1 MLKNPVL
8 WIVVLLAGMLAFV
21 FWPEETQQRGGR
33 FGGAPLVEV
42 KTVSRETFNDE
53 VAALGNAQANESI
66 ELKAEQTVRVIDV
79 HFDDGERVKKGDLL
93 VTLRHDQEQALIAEL
108 DATLKEQRRQ
118 LNRLKDLEKQSAT
131 AKSALEQQQS
141 LIDATVARRNVATA
155 NLQEKFIKAPFS
167 GLLGLRQIS
176 PGQLVTSNTVITT
189 LDDISKIKVEFQL
202 PEKYLTQVAVGQTVR
217 ANHIAFKQ
225 PFIGQV
231 DAIGSR
237 IDQTSRA
244 FTVRALFDNKL
255 NALRPGML
263 LQLAIV
269 FESNKALVI
278 PESAIVPVNN
288 EHFVYVLNS
297 DNSVSRTKIEIGKR
311 KPGLA
316 EVLSGLEEGQKVVH
330 KGVLKIRDGA
340 KVKLAGMSKKA
351 NPSKKKPEANILKSN
366 TKEDSKNSTPSDA
379 KNKDKQEG

>member
-1 MLKNPVL
+1 MLKSPVL

-21 FWPEETQQRGGR
+21 FWPQETQERGGR

-42 KTVSRETFNDE
+42 KTVNLEVFNDE

-66 ELKAEQTVRVIDV
+66 ELKAEQTVRVMDV
-79 HFDDGERVKKGDLL
+79 HFDDGQKVEKNDLL

-108 DATLKEQRRQ
+108 DAMLKEQRRQ
-118 LNRLKDLEKQSAT
+118 LVRLKDLEKQSAT

-141 LIDATVARRNVATA
+141 LIDATVAKRNVATA

-176 PGQLVTSNTVITT
+176 PGQLVTTNTVITT
-189 LDDISKIKVEFQL
+189 LDDISQIKVEFQL
-202 PEKYLTQVAVGQTVR
+202 PEKYLNMVKAGQTVR
-217 ANHIAFKQ
+217 ATHVAFKK
-225 PFIGQV
+225 PFIGKV

-237 IDQTSRA
+237 IDESSRA
-244 FTVRALFDNKL
+244 FTVRALFDNKMR
-255 NALRPGML
+255 ALRPGML

-278 PESAIVPVNN
+278 PESAIVPINN
-288 EHFVYVLNS
+288 DHFVYVLNS
-297 DNSVSRTKIEIGKR
+297 DNTVSRTKIEIGKR
-311 KPGLA
+311 KPGVA
-316 EVLSGLEEGQKVVH
+316 EVLSGLEAGQKVVH

-340 KVKLAGMSKKA
+340 QVKVGGANKKA
-351 NPSKKKPEANILKSN
+351 NPTTKKPEANIQ
-366 TKEDSKNSTPSDA
+366 KN
-379 KNKDKQEG
+379 NKDKEEG